1 MWDEPKPRWTYIFI
15 ATSIAF
21 YILQMISNI
30 EVYLAYIPA
39 YTIQHPWTPLTA
51 IFLHINLDHL
61 LFNMIALLIFG
72 SILEKRIGN
81 QPFFAL
87 FIISGII
94 GNLGY
99 LITVS
104 NPIIPVIGASGAI
117 YGVMGTLAVLEPYRL
132 VYLYGLM
139 PLPMAGAAILWALG
153 DIMGLFTPSNIA
165 HGAHLAGMLI
175 GVLYGL
181 QLRNR
186 QRNSTFY

>member
-30 EVYLAYIPA
+30 EIYLAYIPA

-61 LFNMIALLIFG
+61 LFNMLALLIFG

-104 NPIIPVIGASGAI
+104 NPMIPVIGASGAI
-117 YGVMGTLAVLEPYRL
+117 YGVMGTLAVLEPFRL

-153 DIMGLFTPSNIA
+153 DIRGLFTPSNIA
-165 HGAHLAGMLI
+165 HGAHLAGMLV
-175 GVLYGL
+175 GLLYGL
-181 QLRNR
+181 QLKNR
-186 QRNSTFY
+186 SKTNPTW